1 MIWQRAFA
9 HQADVRG
16 FSQVYGG
23 YVNHRKSDV
32 QNFVSD
38 GISPYPD
45 YKASGIEWLGIIPS
59 HWDVKAARRDFDI
72 QLGKMLQPTP
82 NGPNDSEIPYFKAQ
96 HVNWEAVQTTGLPFM
111 WAQPGDEVQYGVRNG
126 DLLVCEGGEVGRA
139 GVVLNP
145 PDRAI
150 IQNALHRVR
159 SLGTSDIRLLMYLL
173 QHIASQ
179 GWFDVLCNR
188 ATIAHFTSEK
198 FGDLPIPVPPLS
210 EQRAIAAFLDRE
222 TAKIDALVAK
232 QGRLIELLQE
242 KRSALISHAVTRGLD
257 SDVPMKDSGVEW
269 LGTIPAHWEVMR
281 LKHASRIQGGFAFS
295 TDSFSNEGIPV
306 VRMNNIRR
314 GVLALDNVVRIPEYK
329 CYDAFALNAGD
340 VIYGLSG
347 STGATGSLG
356 NFAVVRKGDVP
367 AQLNQRVARIRPRKV
382 RVLREF
388 VIGTLQTSVFY
399 QQVLSF
405 TTGTAQFNVS
415 TNDIGNV
422 VLALPPL
429 PEQRAIAAFL
439 DSETAKIDALVGKI
453 REAIN
458 RLKELRT
465 ALISAA
471 VTGKID
477 VREEAA

>member
-1 MIWQRAFA
+1 M
-9 HQADVRG
+9 
-16 FSQVYGG
+16 
-23 YVNHRKSDV
+23 KSLAR
-32 QNFVSD
+32 
-38 GISPYPD
+38 YPE
-45 YKASGIEWLGIIPS
+45 YRPSGLKWLEEIPS

-82 NGPNDSEIPYFKAQ
+82 NGPNDSENPYFKAQ

-232 QGRLIELLQE
+232 KERLIELLQE
-242 KRSALISHAVTRGLD
+242 KRVALISHAVTRGLPAD
-257 SDVPMKDSGVEW
+257 AAAQAGLDPNVPMKDS
-269 LGTIPAHWEVMR
+269 
-281 LKHASRIQGGFAFS
+281 S
-295 TDSFSNEGIPV
+295 D
-306 VRMNNIRR
+306 
-314 GVLALDNVVRIPEYK
+314 
-329 CYDAFALNAGD
+329 
-340 VIYGLSG
+340 
-347 STGATGSLG
+347 
-356 NFAVVRKGDVP
+356 
-367 AQLNQRVARIRPRKV
+367 RVARQRSR
-382 RVLREF
+382 R
-388 VIGTLQTSVFY
+388 IG
-399 QQVLSF
+399 
-405 TTGTAQFNVS
+405 
-415 TNDIGNV
+415 
-422 VLALPPL
+422 
-429 PEQRAIAAFL
+429 R
-439 DSETAKIDALVGKI
+439 
-453 REAIN
+453 
-458 RLKELRT
+458 
-465 ALISAA
+465 
-471 VTGKID
+471 
-477 VREEAA
+477 